1 MYRPSK
7 PVTARVYAIVNA
19 AVVLSVLLGVFTALN
34 WGRMPGGFGQF
45 LAIRVTL
52 KNLLLAALLLLSCAI
67 AFRAF
72 GLSRPSPAAPLWREL
87 LQVTKACTVVSVL
100 ALFFPL
106 TTQSGAFTFRLARSA
121 VGSNIPWNVSQAS
134 AFETTTRP
142 LYTCLS
148 AVVTP

>member
-106 TTQSGAFTFRLARSA
+106 LGLYLSGAGFTDTYGAAGSLVILLVWVYCSA
-121 VGSNIPWNVSQAS
+121 QI
-134 AFETTTRP
+134 FF
-142 LYTCLS
+142 
-148 AVVTP
+148 